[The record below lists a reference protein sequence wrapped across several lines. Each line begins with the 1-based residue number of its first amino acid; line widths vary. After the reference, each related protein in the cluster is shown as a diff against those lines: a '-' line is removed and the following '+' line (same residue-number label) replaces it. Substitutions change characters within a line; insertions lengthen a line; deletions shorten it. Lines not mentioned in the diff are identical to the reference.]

1 MDLLK
6 RVQEQEEVLGKQVY
20 VVDGHVVI
28 NVEYE
33 YNIELSRCDTAEKLL
48 HWIWHLTE
56 KTWMNTSVM
65 RRFIEVVCRENKIE
79 MKIA

>member
-56 KTWMNTSVM
+56 KTWMNTVVM

-79 MKIA
+79 MESA